1 MLQRLK
7 KIIKLS
13 TKDLSKVDAL
23 SDEQIDAIPDEGDGK
38 AVYFGEGTEEE
49 LREQER
55 EDKGLKGIFGIGL

>member
-49 LREQER
+49 LLEQER